1 MSIYLLKTMWQV
13 IVNVAYIMSRTAAR
27 TSTTITKKEIY
38 EGVKKM
44 YGAYTR
50 YCQVFRYSFIQSV
63 RHLEITSVTDKQL
76 KRTIASEVDQGDGEE
91 KREEKHII
99 GARFL

>member
-1 MSIYLLKTMWQV
+1 MA
-13 IVNVAYIMSRTAAR
+13 NVAYIMSRTAAR

-63 RHLEITSVTDKQL
+63 RHLEITSVIVKQL
-76 KRTIASEVDQGDGEE
+76 RRTIAV
-91 KREEKHII
+91 
-99 GARFL
+99 